1 MSHLTYFLFY
11 CSCEQPCL
19 WVHFRSRDEPCS
31 SHFSLRIYIIIVTRK
46 IIGFAVSG
54 RHVSSFP
61 LSRPFSNGLELIR
74 DVLPLFFLQVKVPEW
89 SDLVGPRQDRCRPP
103 IDRRPADVLV
113 YFRKRHSQG
122 PQAGRLERG
131 WPGPHP
137 LQAGTQGPRQNRCRP
152 PIDRRFR

>member
-1 MSHLTYFLFY
+1 
-11 CSCEQPCL
+11 
-19 WVHFRSRDEPCS
+19 
-31 SHFSLRIYIIIVTRK
+31 
-46 IIGFAVSG
+46 
-54 RHVSSFP
+54 
-61 LSRPFSNGLELIR
+61 
-74 DVLPLFFLQVKVPEW
+74 VKVPEW

-137 LQAGTQGPRQNRCRP
+137 LQADFALYLSNLHFQGRKDL
-152 PIDRRFR
+152 DRIAADLRSTAASAEL